1 MIGGYAVFKG
11 ALSEKQADEDGLTQV
26 NPDPVTRGQEAWGR
40 LKKSLDDWFA
50 VAEALQHGQ
59 HVAMLEAHTNEPSGK
74 RFQVIMGE
82 WLCLTGFNEID
93 KGVRSRLL
101 NCLKHR
107 AAIEAWHATLPS
119 NKHQQLN
126 HPNTVW
132 RTWQKSTVTGNATI
146 TPRPS
151 PVTKYKDEIAHLENE
166 NHALRRARD
175 DLFAATDAAIDIAR
189 LFADRLVRLTPTKAK
204 QILELLPELYAERAA
219 ESLHDKARPRSR
231 KKRRSI
237 EDFQRDVAAKKA
249 AAETIS

>member
-1 MIGGYAVFKG
+1 LYRDSQQQNQGN
-11 ALSEKQADEDGLTQV
+11 EDGLTQV
-26 NPDPVTRGQEAWGR
+26 NPDPVAQGQAAWGR
-40 LKKSLDDWFA
+40 LKKSFADWFV
-50 VAEALQHGQ
+50 VAIALEHGQ
-59 HVAMLEAHTNEPSGK
+59 HLAMLEAHTNKPVGA
-74 RFQVIMGE
+74 RFQTVMGE
-82 WLCLTGFNEID
+82 WLRVTGFDEID

-101 NCLKHR
+101 ECLKHR
-107 AAIEAWHATLPS
+107 AAIEAWRQTLPS
-119 NKHQQLN
+119 NKRQQLN

-132 RTWQKSTVTGNATI
+132 RAWQRSTVTGNATI
-146 TPRPS
+146 TPRVS
-151 PVTKYKDEIAHLENE
+151 PVTKYKDEIARLENE
-166 NHALRRARD
+166 NHALHRAGD

-249 AAETIS
+249 ADWISWEDA